1 MKVIVCLDECLGMM
15 FNQRRQSRD
24 RAVISDILRVT
35 AGSRLYIDEYSEKL
49 FADSDRKYTVSS
61 DMLDIAGKGD
71 YCFVERQGLS
81 PYVDGIDEIVVY
93 RWNRR
98 YPADIYFD
106 IDLEDQGFSLAHS
119 EDFEGYSHEKIT
131 KEIFR
136 R

>member
-1 MKVIVCLDECLGMM
+1 MKVIVCLDDCLGMM

-24 RAVISDILRVT
+24 RAVISDILKMT
-35 AGSRLYIDEYSEKL
+35 DGSRLYIDEYSEKL
-49 FADSDRKYTVSS
+49 FADTDGEYTVSG
-61 DMLDIAGKGD
+61 DMLDVADRGD
-71 YCFVERQGLS
+71 YCFVERQRLS

-98 YPADIYFD
+98 YPADLSFD
-106 IDLEDQGFSLAHS
+106 IDVDMHGFSMVHS

-136 R
+136 K

>member
-1 MKVIVCLDECLGMM
+1 MKVIVCLDDCLGMM

-24 RAVISDILRVT
+24 RAVISDILRMT
-35 AGSRLYIDEYSEKL
+35 SGSRLYIDEYSEKL
-49 FADSDRKYTVSS
+49 FADSEGGYTVSR
-61 DMLDIAGKGD
+61 DMFGD
-71 YCFVERQGLS
+71 AAEGEYCFVERQGLS
-81 PYVDGIDEIVVY
+81 PYVDGIEEIVIY

-98 YPADIYFD
+98 YPADLFFD
-106 IDLEDQGFSLAHS
+106 IDVENIGFSMVQS